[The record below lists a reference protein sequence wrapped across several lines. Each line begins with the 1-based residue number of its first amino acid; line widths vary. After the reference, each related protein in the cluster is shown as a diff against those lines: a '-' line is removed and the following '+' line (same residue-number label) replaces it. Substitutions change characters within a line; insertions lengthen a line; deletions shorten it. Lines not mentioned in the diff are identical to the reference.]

1 MHGNTWRWDIIPK
14 ASGIHARIQMG
25 LGFSSIL
32 IPVPR
37 GTAAADIIILI
48 FALLIAVKLEIRLG
62 RLERG
67 EQGRS

>member
-1 MHGNTWRWDIIPK
+1 
-14 ASGIHARIQMG
+14 MG

-48 FALLIAVKLEIRLG
+48 FALLIAVKLEIGLG
-62 RLERG
+62 RLEG
-67 EQGRS
+67 ESRDVRKYHKINK